1 MFERLVTP
9 VGYLYRGREVT
20 REDFSLKVG
29 PLVHGESGRQAI
41 LYQYTVVIET
51 LPELRDEL
59 MAISGSEKELFDGML
74 RDTYFAVKAY
84 QRIPLWETQCTVNRE
99 VRTPNVTRKD
109 TLARKDKEALGKLK
123 ETIDS
128 GYPEKH
134 FDTVIAD
141 FNNEVAAFMLEK
153 NRETMGKLEELLR
166 RDRLASMVDGYP
178 VCDSMLTQIREAE
191 AELLEVELKLTG
203 LYAGLQRLRETTLLA
218 HMEKEKWTFTMNGE
232 DVRMPDEFIDGVRGQ
247 VEHNNAFVIPNVHR
261 HSARAGMAVEG
272 VFLSAFP

>member
-20 REDFSLKVG
+20 RDDFNLVVG
-29 PLVHGESGRQAI
+29 PMVHGEAYRQAVK
-41 LYQYTVVIET
+41 YQCTIVIET

-74 RDTYFAVKAY
+74 RGTYFAVNPH
-84 QRIPLWETQCTVNRE
+84 QTMPLWETHNVLNRE

-109 TLARKDKEALGKLK
+109 TLARKDKEARDKLK
-123 ETIDS
+123 ATIDS

-134 FDTVIAD
+134 FNEVIAD
-141 FNNEVAAFMLEK
+141 FNKEVAAFMLEK
-153 NRETMGKLEELLR
+153 NTETMGKLEELLG

-178 VCDSMLTQIREAE
+178 VCDSMLSQIREAE

-203 LYAGLQRLRETTLLA
+203 LYAGLQRLRETTFLA

-232 DVRMPDEFIDGVRGQ
+232 EVRMPDEFIAGVRGQ